1 MLLTFFVS
9 LTNFSP
15 DGAAN
20 IFAAFAG
27 VIFGS
32 TDLGSCQLA
41 F

>member
-20 IFAAFAG
+20 IFAG
-27 VIFGS
+27 VIFGNA
-32 TDLGSCQLA
+32 DLGSCQLA